1 MTGGGSME
9 MMEMMK
15 IIKNGGFSTVNIQNG
30 GGVVYSME
38 YVFCREFSCEFNG
51 NISFVFR
58 GR

>member
-1 MTGGGSME
+1 ME

-30 GGVVYSME
+30 GGGVYSME